1 MADIGVGSKH
11 SRDQLGSSVVVATK
25 AAFLCY
31 RWRMRTLLIPAD
43 PTALRENNFNTMRLF
58 MALLVVW
65 SHSFAIFLGSEDNE
79 PISLL
84 LNGSYN
90 AGNIGVL
97 VFFVISGFLISHSFQ
112 HSKSIRN
119 YMVRRIRRIHPG
131 FIVATTICAFVV
143 VPLNSSMM
151 KMDASEVVKV
161 FGLNAL
167 LQNYMPPSTAFATN
181 PVPGAV
187 NGSLW
192 SISFEFWCY
201 IFVAALGV
209 VGLAKSRWLL
219 VAAVLAILVARVILD
234 IFGLKPG
241 LGLIGDII
249 GWPYLWTK
257 VLPSFL
263 FGMIAYNFRDLIPR
277 SLGLLVVLLA
287 ASLVAA
293 HISATAVHLIFPAAM
308 AYSVFYLA
316 FSPLKL
322 PDAAKWGDISYGT
335 YLYAFPIQQMLAAS
349 YLFTLSFA
357 ELLGL
362 SMVLS
367 LGAGIFSWHIVEKHF
382 LARTRKPNEVVPLD
396 TEAKIVAP

>member
-1 MADIGVGSKH
+1 
-11 SRDQLGSSVVVATK
+11 
-25 AAFLCY
+25 
-31 RWRMRTLLIPAD
+31 MRTLLVPAD
-43 PTALRENNFNTMRLF
+43 PAALRQNNFNTIRLL

-65 SHSFAIFLGSEDNE
+65 SHSFALFLGSEDNE

-84 LNGSYN
+84 MNGTYN

-97 VFFVISGFLISHSFQ
+97 VFFVVSGFLITHSFQ
-112 HSKSIRN
+112 RSNSVRN

-131 FIVATTICAFVV
+131 FIVATTICAFIVI
-143 VPLNSSMM
+143 PLYSNMM

-181 PVPGAV
+181 PSPAAV

-192 SISFEFWCY
+192 SIPFEFWCY
-201 IFVAALGV
+201 ILVAVLGV
-209 VGLAKSRWLL
+209 IGLAKARWLL
-219 VAAVLAILVARVILD
+219 VTAVLAILFARIGLD
-234 IFGLKPG
+234 VLGRKPG
-241 LGLIGDII
+241 LGIIGDII

-263 FGMIAYNFRDLIPR
+263 FGMIAYNLRDLIPR
-277 SLGLLVVLLA
+277 SLGLLLGLLA

-308 AYSVFYLA
+308 GYGVFYLA
-316 FSPLKL
+316 FSPVKL
-322 PDAAKWGDISYGT
+322 PDAAKWGDFSYGT

-357 ELLGL
+357 QLLGL
-362 SMVLS
+362 SMILS
-367 LGAGIFSWHIVEKHF
+367 LGAGIFSWHVVEKHF
-382 LARTRKPNEVVPLD
+382 LPPMKRRTKAGSLD
-396 TEAKIVAP
+396 PEAKIVAP